1 MTETANQPT
10 DISVVKDNEQALVK
24 ATHQEVA
31 KNKTTSAISAQRQL
45 LGLAAKFNVE
55 GGLVANDNKI
65 PLQDRTQIRAAK
77 DLLRKQQNIEAI
89 IKCSVQYCS
98 SQQVVDRADHD
109 WFCRFIDLC
118 NNISNKTMQDLW
130 AKILAGEMTSPGSFS
145 YKSLKTFHTM
155 SMIEAKLF
163 ARACSLSIKDNSSH
177 NIRIISGGYQPPS
190 LLNFFKKNRNIKL
203 NLSQFGLTYAELLTL
218 ADNQLIYIQETETA
232 TFSIGEGLQLNFHGT
247 NLQLTAKKNQA
258 VLCFYKFTPIGA
270 ELAQLISDNPDQSY
284 LTTLKSKL
292 APLFSISDNA

>member
-1 MTETANQPT
+1 MSETANGST

-24 ATHQEVA
+24 APQQEVN
-31 KNKTTSAISAQRQL
+31 KNKTAPAISAQRQL

-55 GGLVANDNKI
+55 GGLVADNKKI
-65 PLQDRTQIRAAK
+65 PLQDRTQIRVQK

-98 SQQVVDRADHD
+98 NQQVVDRADHD

-130 AKILAGEMTSPGSFS
+130 AKILAGEMASPGSFS
-145 YKSLKTFHTM
+145 YKSLKAFQTM

-163 ARACSLSIKDNSSH
+163 AKACSLSIKDHSRQSM
-177 NIRIISGGYQPPS
+177 RIISGGYQPPN

-203 NLSQFGLTYAELLTL
+203 NLSHFGLTYAELLTL
-218 ADNQLIYIQETETA
+218 ADNQLIFIQETETTTFA
-232 TFSIGEGLQLNFHGT
+232 TGEGLQLNFHGT

-284 LTTLKSKL
+284 FSAIKAKL